1 MKNKNLAI
9 LFLIISALGFA
20 LMSTFVKLAGDIPSM
35 EKAFF
40 RNLVSFVVALF
51 MIIKNK
57 QSLIGKKENRMALI
71 GRSFAGTLGIIFNFY
86 AIGHMNLSDSSAF
99 TIFSYTFFI
108 PILKRKNI
116 NNTNYCC
123 SYSIYRKFI
132 YYKTIF

>member
-20 LMSTFVKLAGDIPSM
+20 LMSTFVKLAGDVPSM

-71 GRSFAGTLGIIFNFY
+71 GRSLAGTLGIIFNFY
-86 AIGHMNLSDSSAF
+86 AIGHMNLSDSSMLNKLSPF
-99 TIFSYTFFI
+99 FLILFSLISLLKKLFI
-108 PILKRKNI
+108 L
-116 NNTNYCC
+116 
-123 SYSIYRKFI
+123 
-132 YYKTIF
+132 